1 MNKKNILIG
10 AFLIVFFGTAYI
22 QYKNPFPIKKSVVIS
37 TVSIKQ
43 TILIDGKK
51 NQSPVQ
57 VKMGTTALQVL
68 SSTHKVMA
76 NGEKENAFV
85 TTIDGRTASGEDREF
100 WAFYVNGKQAQVGA
114 GSYFVKNNDT
124 IEWKIET
131 Y

>member
-1 MNKKNILIG
+1 MNKKNILITI
-10 AFLIVFFGTAYI
+10 FLIIFFSTAYI
-22 QYKNPFPIKKSVVIS
+22 QFKNAFPIKKSVVIS
-37 TVSIKQ
+37 TVSVKQ
-43 TILIDGKK
+43 TILIDGKQ

-68 SSTHKVMA
+68 SSTHKVMV

-85 TTIDGRTASGEDREF
+85 TTIDGRTASGADKEF
-100 WAFYVNGKQAQVGA
+100 WAFYINGKQAQVGA
-114 GSYFVKNNDT
+114 GSYSVRNNDT